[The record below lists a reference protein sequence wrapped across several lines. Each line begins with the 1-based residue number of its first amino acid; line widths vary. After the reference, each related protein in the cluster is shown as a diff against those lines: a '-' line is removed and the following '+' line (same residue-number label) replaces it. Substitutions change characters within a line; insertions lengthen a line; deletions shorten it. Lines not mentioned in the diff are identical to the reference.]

1 MSMEFIRKAY
11 AVPCKRGGQ
20 VIYRGRGTEERGTIT
35 SAKGAHLMIK
45 RKQAKEVPPDLGA
58 AVPIGAGIATHRQ
71 KLYAYTAIRIMGYPL
86 PGLHM
91 RTKPFRPPQRH
102 EIAGLRYYRTASAY
116 NWLGVA
122 MAHPTRA
129 IELLMEQCEPDVLSP
144 MFNIEID
151 AILRQADEYARS
163 REVLDREVLREMLMH
178 LIVKAAGG

>member
-1 MSMEFIRKAY
+1 
-11 AVPCKRGGQ
+11 
-20 VIYRGRGTEERGTIT
+20 
-35 SAKGAHLMIK
+35 
-45 RKQAKEVPPDLGA
+45 
-58 AVPIGAGIATHRQ
+58 
-71 KLYAYTAIRIMGYPL
+71 MGYPL

-91 RTKPFRPPQRH
+91 PYQPPQYRPPRRH
-102 EIAGLRYYRTASAY
+102 ELAGLKYYRTASAY

-144 MFNIEID
+144 MFNIEIE
-151 AILRQADEYARS
+151 AVLRQADEYARS